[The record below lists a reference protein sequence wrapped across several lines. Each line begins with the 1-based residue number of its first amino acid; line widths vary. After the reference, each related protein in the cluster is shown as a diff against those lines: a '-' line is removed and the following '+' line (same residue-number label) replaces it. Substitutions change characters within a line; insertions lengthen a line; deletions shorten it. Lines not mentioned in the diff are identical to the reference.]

1 MKRPDMLDEI
11 HALHPNEAKG
21 LLLQMLEQ
29 AQRYDGLL
37 EKEHAL
43 QKQILEIWNGHL
55 SRKRAENEGK
65 ARHVHIVMGLSDA
78 GALKYALSSL
88 GRRKESEILA
98 FNDCFSEGPIREL
111 ETEEGRKFRLEW
123 MSERFNGYGHAQLA
137 GIRHGS
143 DTILETMRGVPAD
156 KDITIWTGN
165 HAHEQIGMRLALSV
179 LRDAPNNVYIG
190 HVSQLYEGIAA
201 RFDPV
206 PHSYA
211 FGFLSIEAIEEIVQ
225 LHEKRK
231 QPLSEQARQGYVR
244 EWEELSASD
253 AKLHIWSDGK
263 ITAAPED
270 SYDEA
275 LAALVGQMQRGG
287 SDNEEEFVPASRVI
301 MEALESWGGAVM
313 MEFIEYRLWTL
324 ISDGRLRFKGVPAAM
339 QSYKVALAESSR

>member
-29 AQRYDGLL
+29 AQRYDEMP
-37 EKEHAL
+37 EKEHDF
-43 QKQILEIWNGHL
+43 QKQILEIWNGHV
-55 SRKRAENEGK
+55 SRKRAENDGR
-65 ARHVHIVMGLSDA
+65 AGHVHIVMGLSDA
-78 GALKYALSSL
+78 GALKCALSSL
-88 GRRKESEILA
+88 GGRKESEILA
-98 FNDCFSEGPIREL
+98 FNDCFSEGPIRGL

-123 MSERFNGYGHAQLA
+123 MSERFNGYGYAQLT

-143 DTILETMRGVPAD
+143 DLILEAIRGLPAD
-156 KDITIWTGN
+156 NDITIWTGD
-165 HAHEQIGMRLALSV
+165 HAHEQIGMRLALAV
-179 LRDAPNNVYIG
+179 LRDAPNTVYVG
-190 HVSQLYEGIAA
+190 HVSQLYERIAR

-211 FGFLSIEAIEEIVQ
+211 FGFLSTEAIEEIVR
-225 LHEKRK
+225 LHEEGKR
-231 QPLSEQARQGYVR
+231 PLPAQTREAYIR

-263 ITAAPED
+263 IVPAAEE

-275 LAALVGQMQRGG
+275 LAALVGQMQRDG
-287 SDNEEEFVPASRVI
+287 SDDEEEFIRASRVI

-313 MEFIEYRLWTL
+313 VEFIEYRLWTL

-339 QSYKVALAESSR
+339 QSYGAALAESP